1 MACDLWRVKID
12 ACVDA
17 ELPAEE
23 RHALDAHLRACPS
36 CTAAV
41 LGGVQRKL
49 ATQLAGRRYVPSI
62 EFRRRIEQQIAA
74 PKRPAWLGIWLPRLA
89 AAAAVVVFAFL
100 AGNRWLASQREKT
113 FGELADLHVATL
125 ASSAPVDVISSDR
138 HTVKPWFEGKLP
150 FTFNLPELEGSQF
163 ALLGGR
169 VAYLD
174 QAPGAQLLYQIRK
187 HRICVFVFQDRPE
200 LLRHLGGRI
209 SISKQLSFTV
219 EAWSQDGLHYFVIGD
234 VSPEDIQKLS
244 ELFRHAARS

>member
-1 MACDLWRVKID
+1 M
-12 ACVDA
+12 
-17 ELPAEE
+17 
-23 RHALDAHLRACPS
+23 
-36 CTAAV
+36 
-41 LGGVQRKL
+41 
-49 ATQLAGRRYVPSI
+49 
-62 EFRRRIEQQIAA
+62 
-74 PKRPAWLGIWLPRLA
+74 WLGSWLPRLA
-89 AAAAVVVFAFL
+89 AAAAVVVLAFL
-100 AGNRWLASQREKT
+100 AGNRWQASQREKT

-150 FTFNLPELEGSQF
+150 FTFNPPELEGSQF

-187 HRICVFVFQDRPE
+187 HRISVFVFQDRPE

-219 EAWSQDGLHYFVIGD
+219 EAWSQDGLRYFVIGD